1 MQILG
6 QLRDDILN
14 SKAVLFLGAGASQAT
29 GLFGGE
35 GLANYLFEKAG
46 NIATYADFKRDL
58 PRLVAKLDKDP
69 NFTRRW
75 VNNQLIQYF
84 MDNKN
89 YTNLD
94 AHKKIFQL
102 GWKAIFTTNYDQCME
117 FAEHTVETK
126 RYRLL
131 PVIDPKD
138 SASIFSTDEGKLKY
152 FKIHG
157 CCREL
162 EQHHGSSLPLVITR
176 SDFRESIA
184 RNKPFLEE
192 LARYAYDCSIIFIG
206 FQAHRTENNPILASV
221 IETYNNI
228 ASFFHQP
235 FKAFVVLKDV
245 NPTDRSDIEEAG
257 LNLIE
262 GTFQAFMGSVI
273 ALQKEHNKP
282 LGVTD
287 IERKIWIKAAG
298 KEAGLTIA
306 EHKQF
311 CSQFISYYEGYLED
325 EAQKLEGIPHKKL
338 VDLWKTY
345 PTDMILSKGY
355 YVKRTIFDDVAKQLK
370 NAIAKV
376 ARTKSP
382 ELLVMRGKRASG
394 KSVLARQLVAYTYS
408 ELRQPALILSH
419 QASYLDKPVGS
430 EKLISVSGWDG
441 RQIDKFLSLF
451 SHDNEDGRLKTIPV
465 ILADHLF
472 NRLGALDHLLSYLE
486 NHGKPCV
493 LILTLNQDQY
503 EEARVSDAVDRLLQF
518 YKYHYAPIPH
528 KLDDQE
534 IGELFKVV
542 SRLEPRVGDK
552 RDLLIDR
559 AKQFNECNRDILL
572 ILYTWFDRRFR
583 RLDEII
589 SEEIEKLNRTPEL
602 KNFYLS
608 VAVFHQYNFSP
619 RISLCAEALGVS
631 IDVFSDLR
639 SQPAFKALIDI
650 DSNLRESGVEL
661 VATRHSEF
669 SRKILNELVPNIDT
683 QVDLMCRILSQ
694 CSLADL
700 QFTRD
705 FLNYICRY
713 KALLTV
719 DQVTRIKEATE
730 KRLSE
735 DYVLNHQFGAYL
747 IRETTKLEDARYYLD
762 LALQE
767 NSDNGSIIH
776 SLGNLYYNLYKS
788 TIDNDP
794 PKAMEYYDRA
804 KEYFARSRTLTNIR
818 DEHAYF
824 TDIAMMRYRI
834 NSSSDDKPT
843 DALLKAE
850 KYALTFEALR
860 VVPFERQNLL
870 RDLIGQEVPF
880 KEMSVKAQEL
890 ITTEIMDRKASPLL
904 LEYYAQGLL
913 SYPNTKNWQ
922 QLSKLVSLYLESAK
936 RDPATAIVLCLI
948 TKRAFIKNAETR
960 FELLRSFFDR
970 LIRYQEIKI
979 NFALL
984 AEYVQ
989 LIQIDALV
997 LGKYDFLRTITGDI
1011 INIFRE
1017 SKPRFL
1023 EDEFVLS
1030 TKYYCFDE
1038 ADSTSLIKYFKNRI
1052 EFSLSKNARRYQNL
1066 VNLNSYEG
1074 LRFFNIEL
1082 DPLSRYYIKGVRKE
1096 VAIRGKV
1103 ELNFCIKYAYNGFM
1117 ATDFRT

>member
-1 MQILG
+1 MQLLG
-6 QLRDDILN
+6 QLKDDVLN
-14 SKAVLFLGAGASQAT
+14 SKAVLFLGAGASQAA

-35 GLANYLFEKAG
+35 GLANYLFEKAE

-69 NFTRRW
+69 SLTRRW

-131 PVIDPKD
+131 PVVDSKD

-162 EQHHGSSLPLVITR
+162 EQHHDSSLPLVITR

-206 FQAHRTENNPILASV
+206 FQAHRAENNPILASV

-235 FKAFVVLKDV
+235 FKGFVVLKDV

-262 GTFQAFMGSVI
+262 GTFQAFMESVV
-273 ALQKEHNKP
+273 ALQKEHKRP

-338 VDLWKTY
+338 VDLWKTH

-355 YVKRTIFDDVAKQLK
+355 YVKRTIFDNVAKQLK

-382 ELLVMRGKRASG
+382 ELLVITGKRASG
-394 KSVLARQLVAYTYS
+394 KSALARQLMAYTYS

-419 QASYLDKPVGS
+419 HASYLEKPNGS
-430 EKLISVSGWDG
+430 EKVISISGWDG

-503 EEARVSDAVDRLLQF
+503 EEARVSDAVDRLLQL
-518 YKYHYAPIPH
+518 YKYYPISIFH

-534 IGELFKVV
+534 IGDLFKVV
-542 SRLEPRVGDK
+542 SRLEPRVRDK

-572 ILYTWFDRRFR
+572 ILYTWFDKRFR

-619 RISLCAEALGVS
+619 RIPLCAEALGVS
-631 IDVFSDLR
+631 MDVFSDLR

-669 SRKILNELVPNIDT
+669 SRRILNELVPNIDT

-713 KALLTV
+713 KALLAV

-747 IRETTKLEDARYYLD
+747 IRETTKLDDARYYLD

-767 NSDNGSIIH
+767 NSDNSSIIH
-776 SLGNLYYNLYKS
+776 SLGNLYYKLYKN
-788 TIDNDP
+788 TIDSDP
-794 PKAMEYYDRA
+794 QKAMEYYDRA

-818 DEHAYF
+818 DEYAYF
-824 TDIAMMRYRI
+824 TDITMMRYRI
-834 NSSSDDKPT
+834 NSSSDDKT
-843 DALLKAE
+843 TNALLKAE

-860 VVPFERQNLL
+860 VVPSERQNLL

-880 KEMSVKAQEL
+880 KEMSVKDQEL

-948 TKRAFIKNAETR
+948 TKRAFIKNSETR

-970 LIRYQEIKI
+970 LIRYQETKI

-984 AEYVQ
+984 AEYVR

-997 LGKYDFLRTITGDI
+997 LGKYDFLRTTTGDI
-1011 INIFRE
+1011 IDTFRE

-1023 EDEFVLS
+1023 QDEFVLDRN
-1030 TKYYCFDE
+1030 YYCFDE
-1038 ADSTSLIKYFKNRI
+1038 DDMKLLLTYFKEKI
-1052 EFSLSKNARRYQNL
+1052 DFSLSKVGQRYQSIVDL
-1066 VNLNSYEG
+1066 DHYEG

-1082 DPLSRYYIKGVRKE
+1082 DPISRYYIKGVRKE
-1096 VAIRGKV
+1096 VATRGKV
-1103 ELNFCIKYAYNGFM
+1103 ELNFCIKHTYDGFF
-1117 ATDFRT
+1117 ATGFRT